1 MKTMYESEVTSKGG
15 LQGHVSSEDGALDV
29 DVYMPSGEASNEP
42 GTTPE
47 QLFAASYAA
56 CLEGTLYHVAKVNN
70 VTINDTQIKAKVK
83 ALQVEKGDLRFAL
96 DLEVTI
102 PEVDQ
107 QKARTILDNA
117 YKNCPLTK
125 ATDGNMEVNVQLVDN

>member
-1 MKTMYESEVTSKGG
+1 METMYESEVTSEGG
-15 LQGHVSSEDGALDV
+15 LEGHVSSADGSLDV
-29 DVYMPSGEASNEP
+29 DVYMPSGKDSDKQ

-56 CLEGTLYHVAKVNN
+56 CLEGTLYHVAKINN
-70 VTINDTQIKAKVK
+70 VEISDTKVK
-83 ALQVEKGDLRFAL
+83 ANIRAVQVAKGDLQFAI

-102 PEVDQ
+102 PEVDGK
-107 QKARTILDNA
+107 KAQTILDNA

-125 ATDGNMEVNVQLVDN
+125 ATKNNMEVNVKLV

>member
-15 LQGHVSSEDGALDV
+15 LTGHVSSEDGALDV
-29 DVYMPSGEASNEP
+29 DVYMPEGEDEDKE

-56 CLEGTLYHVAKVNN
+56 CLEGTLYHVAKVNSVELDN
-70 VTINDTQIKAKVK
+70 TEVK
-83 ALQVEKGDLRFAL
+83 ATIRAVQVKKGDLQFAL

-102 PEVDQ
+102 PEVDKK
-107 QKARTILDNA
+107 KAQTILDNA
-117 YKNCPLTK
+117 FKNCPLTK
-125 ATDGNMEVNVQLVDN
+125 ATKGNMEVNVELK

>member
-15 LQGHVSSEDGALDV
+15 LTGHVSSDNGALDV
-29 DVYMPSGEASNEP
+29 DVYMPEGEDDDKE

-56 CLEGTLYHVAKVNN
+56 CLEGTLYHVAKVNSVELDN
-70 VTINDTQIKAKVK
+70 TEVK
-83 ALQVEKGDLRFAL
+83 ATVRAVQVEKGDLQFAL

-102 PEVDQ
+102 PEVDKK
-107 QKARTILDNA
+107 KAQTILDNA
-117 YKNCPLTK
+117 FKNCPLTK
-125 ATDGNMEVNVQLVDN
+125 ATKGNMEVNVELK

>member
-1 MKTMYESEVTSKGG
+1 METMYESTVTSKGG
-15 LQGHVSSEDGALDV
+15 LKGHISSEDGALDT
-29 DVYMPSGEASNEP
+29 DVYMPTGKDDNKQ

-56 CLEGTLYHVAKVNN
+56 CLEGTLYHVAKVNSVEIDN
-70 VTINDTQIKAKVK
+70 TQVKAKVK
-83 ALQVEKGDLRFAL
+83 AVQVEKGDLRFAL

-107 QKARTILDNA
+107 KKAQTILDNA
-117 YKNCPLTK
+117 YENCPLTK
-125 ATDGNMEVNVQLVDN
+125 ATTGNMEVKVKLV

>member
-15 LQGHVSSEDGALDV
+15 LTGHVSSENGALDV
-29 DVYMPSGEASNEP
+29 DVYMPEGEDEDKE

-56 CLEGTLYHVAKVNN
+56 CLEGTLYHVAKVNSVELDN
-70 VTINDTQIKAKVK
+70 TEVK
-83 ALQVEKGDLRFAL
+83 AIIRAVQVERGDLQFAL

-102 PEVDQ
+102 PEVDEK
-107 QKARTILDNA
+107 KAQTILDNA
-117 YKNCPLTK
+117 FKNCPLTK
-125 ATDGNMEVNVQLVDN
+125 ATKGNMEVNVKLK

>member
-15 LQGHVSSEDGALDV
+15 LTGHVSSENGALDV
-29 DVYMPSGEASNEP
+29 DVYMPEGEDEKKE

-56 CLEGTLYHVAKVNN
+56 CLEGTLYHVAKVNSVELN
-70 VTINDTQIKAKVK
+70 NTQVKATIKAV
-83 ALQVEKGDLRFAL
+83 QVEKGDLRFAL

-102 PEVDQ
+102 PEVDGK
-107 QKARTILDNA
+107 KAQTILDNA
-117 YKNCPLTK
+117 FKNCPLTK
-125 ATDGNMEVNVQLVDN
+125 ATKGNMDVNVKLK

>member
-15 LQGHVSSEDGALDV
+15 LIGHVSSENGALDV
-29 DVYMPSGEASNEP
+29 DVYMPEGEDEDKE

-56 CLEGTLYHVAKVNN
+56 CLEGTLYHVAKVNSVELDN
-70 VTINDTQIKAKVK
+70 TEVK
-83 ALQVEKGDLRFAL
+83 ALIRAVQVEKGDLRFEL

-102 PEVDQ
+102 PEVDEK
-107 QKARTILDNA
+107 KAQTILDNA
-117 YKNCPLTK
+117 FKNCPLTK
-125 ATDGNMEVNVQLVDN
+125 ATKGNMEVNVKLK